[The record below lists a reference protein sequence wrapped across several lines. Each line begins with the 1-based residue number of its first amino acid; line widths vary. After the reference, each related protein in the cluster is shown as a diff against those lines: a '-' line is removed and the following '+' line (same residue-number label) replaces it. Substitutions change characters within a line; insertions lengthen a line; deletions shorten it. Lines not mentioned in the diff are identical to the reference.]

1 MFKHFEP
8 NKIFSITSKAPRYIL
23 YLLVIVLT
31 IGLIESLLL
40 SPEDYL
46 QSHTV
51 RIMYVHVPAA
61 WLALGIFSS
70 ITFLSITGY
79 IFKLKNFFLIAKS
92 LAPSGFIFNI
102 IALVTGSIW
111 GKPTWGTWW
120 AWDARITSMLILA
133 LFYLM
138 FLMAWR
144 IYDKKEQVFKITS
157 IITVL
162 GIINVPIIKYSVDW
176 WNTLHQPA
184 SINILSKSTIHSSM
198 LVPLL
203 IMTAAFAL
211 FSLLIFLMKYNTEL
225 IKIKNKGLDRL

>member
-1 MFKHFEP
+1 MFKLLEP
-8 NKIFSITSKAPRYIL
+8 NKIFQITSKAPKYVL
-23 YLLVIVLT
+23 FLFVVVLSVGLVEA
-31 IGLIESLLL
+31 LIL
-40 SPEDYL
+40 SPEDYK
-46 QSHTV
+46 QSDAV

-61 WLALGIFSS
+61 WISLGIFSS
-70 ITFLSITGY
+70 ITVLSIFGF
-79 IFKLKNFFLIAKS
+79 IFKNKNFFLISKS
-92 LAPSGFIFNI
+92 LAPSGFVFNI

-133 LFYLM
+133 LFYALY
-138 FLMAWR
+138 LISWR
-144 IYDKKEQVFKITS
+144 IYENEEKVSKISTF
-157 IITVL
+157 ITIL

-184 SINILSKSTIHSSM
+184 SINILSKSSIHSSM
-198 LVPLL
+198 LYPLL